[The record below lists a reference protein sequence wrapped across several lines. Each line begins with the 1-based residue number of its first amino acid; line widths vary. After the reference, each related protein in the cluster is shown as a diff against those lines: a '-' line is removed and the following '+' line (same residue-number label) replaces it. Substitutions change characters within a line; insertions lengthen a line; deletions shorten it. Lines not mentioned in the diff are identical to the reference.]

1 MDAKSEYD
9 SDGDRSDSNDT
20 IFQESLAYVRTYV
33 RTYVRVDF
41 SYFPKFTVTSV
52 TKDKTESLLCT

>member
-9 SDGDRSDSNDT
+9 SDGDRSDSNVT
-20 IFQESLAYVRTYV
+20 IFQESLAYV